1 MVLVDC
7 EFDSQS
13 SPTKTIKLLVFA
25 YLRAEMSIICGLAPV
40 SLHYKNKIQL
50 IILV

>member
-7 EFDSQS
+7 EFDSLS

>member
-25 YLRAEMSIICGLAPV
+25 YLRAEMSIICGLV
-40 SLHYKNKIQL
+40 SLIPSRVQQRL
-50 IILV
+50 